1 MRLFVGIAI
10 PEDICE
16 RFAGLCAGL
25 TGTRWVA
32 VEAMHLTLRF
42 IGTVDEPSATDLD
55 DELSQIVAPAFDL
68 SFSGIGS
75 FANGTRLRQLWVG
88 TEKSSPLR
96 HLQSKVESAVVRAGF
111 GSEGR
116 KFKPHVTLA
125 RFKSAPRGVG
135 AYMEAHNSFAAG
147 PFAISTFT
155 LFRSHLNRDGAQ
167 YEALAEYPLGARTPD
182 LI

>member
-10 PEDICE
+10 PEDICK
-16 RFAGLCAGL
+16 RLAGLRSGL
-25 TGTRWVA
+25 AGTRWVD

-42 IGTVDEPSATDLD
+42 IGTVDEPSAADLD
-55 DELSQIVAPAFDL
+55 DELSRIEASAFDL

-75 FANGTRLRQLWVG
+75 FASGTRLRQLWVG
-88 TEKSSPLR
+88 TEKSSPLH

-167 YEALAEYPLGARTPD
+167 YEALAEYPLGA
-182 LI
+182 